1 MATIGEQLR
10 QARESRKLTI
20 KQVTQATRLR
30 AHYLQAMEDDDFS
43 AMPSAAQ
50 ARGFLRL
57 YADFLGLDI
66 DALTNDLS
74 TEFKPRVT
82 ETPSI
87 ELPPSPSLPARPA
100 SPVPTQIVETLPE
113 KEMQPL
119 GPSAMIFKEIG
130 SSLRERR
137 ELISLTLEE
146 VERHTRVRKHNLEL
160 IEAGDFDELPSPV
173 QLRGTLSAYAAFLDL
188 DADTLLLRYAD
199 GIQSKRVERQQFGH
213 KKNKNSKSRLAL
225 PFWISRFIS
234 PDLIFGASMIL
245 TLLALGIW
253 AAGRIFSS
261 DTVVQSSPTPGPSIS
276 DVLLASP
283 VASPTSQGG
292 GLPSSLVEDG
302 TVLPTLDPA
311 LAPPSET
318 PVATVSYAVQ
328 LTIIVTQRTLVRVI
342 VDGET
347 KQDGRL
353 APGTALTFDG
363 ASRIEVLTG
372 SGAGVQIIFNGAN
385 LGIMG
390 NFGEVVNRIFTING
404 IETPT
409 PTVSPTPTITPKP
422 SATPRP
428 SATLRP
434 SSTPRPTSTTRPSPT
449 PAR

>member
-43 AMPSAAQ
+43 AMPSVAQ

-66 DALTNDLS
+66 DALTITLS
-74 TEFKPRVT
+74 NEFKPRVT
-82 ETPSI
+82 ETPPVELSPQPSI
-87 ELPPSPSLPARPA
+87 PVRPA
-100 SPVPTQIVETLPE
+100 NPDPPQAVETLPE

-119 GPSAMIFKEIG
+119 GPSATIFKEIG
-130 SSLRERR
+130 TSLRERR
-137 ELISLTLEE
+137 ELISLTIEE

-188 DADTLLLRYAD
+188 DAETLLLRYAD
-199 GIQSKRVERQQFGH
+199 GIQARRIERQQSGF
-213 KKNKNSKSRLAL
+213 KKNRNTKSRPAM

-245 TLLALGIW
+245 ILLALGLW
-253 AAGRIFSS
+253 AAGRIFTN
-261 DTVVQSSPTPGPSIS
+261 DTVVQKSPTPGRSIS

-283 VASPTSQGG
+283 IASPTVQGDG
-292 GLPSSLVEDG
+292 IPSSLVEDG

-311 LAPPSET
+311 LAPPSDT

-328 LTIIVTQRTLVRVI
+328 LTIIVTERTLVRVT
-342 VDGET
+342 VDGEI

-353 APGTALTFDG
+353 APGTAITFDG

-372 SGAGVQIIFNGAN
+372 SGAAIQIIFNGAN

-390 NFGEVVNRIFTING
+390 NFGEVVNRIYTVNG

>member
-10 QARESRKLTI
+10 QARENRKLTI

-30 AHYLQAMEDDDFS
+30 AHYLQAMEEDDFS

-57 YADFLGLDI
+57 YAEFLGLDI
-66 DALTNDLS
+66 DALTNS

-82 ETPSI
+82 ETAPI
-87 ELPPSPSLPARPA
+87 ELPPQPSLPARA
-100 SPVPTQIVETLPE
+100 PTQVVETVPE
-113 KEMQPL
+113 SEIQAL

-130 SSLRERR
+130 TSLRERR

-160 IEAGDFDELPSPV
+160 IEAGDFDQLPSPV

-188 DADTLLLRYAD
+188 DADTMLLRYAD
-199 GIQSKRVERQQFGH
+199 GIQSRRVERQQSGQ
-213 KKNKNSKSRLAL
+213 KKNRNSKSRLAL

-253 AAGRIFSS
+253 AAGRIFTS

-318 PVATVSYAVQ
+318 PLATVSYAVQ
-328 LTIIVTQRTLVRVI
+328 LTVIVTERTLVRVI

-390 NFGEVVNRIFTING
+390 NFGEVVNRIYTING